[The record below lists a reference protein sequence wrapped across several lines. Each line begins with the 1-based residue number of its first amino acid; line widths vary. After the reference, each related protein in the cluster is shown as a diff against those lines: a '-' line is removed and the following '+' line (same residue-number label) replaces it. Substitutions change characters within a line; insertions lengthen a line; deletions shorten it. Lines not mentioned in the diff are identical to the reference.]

1 MNKKLTRSVS
11 DRMLCGVCG
20 GIAEYLDVDPT
31 IIRVAY
37 VVMSLFSV
45 AFPGLILYIILALI
59 IPQKGY

>member
-31 IIRVAY
+31 VIRVAY
-37 VVMSLFSV
+37 VALSLFSA
-45 AFPGLILYIILALI
+45 AFPGLILYIVLALI